1 MNKETDFS
9 FGKSV
14 ALSFPE
20 AVDRIKSVLGEQ
32 GFGILSEIDVAAKFK
47 EKLGIDYR
55 PYLILGACN
64 PKLAHQALGIEID
77 LGVLLP
83 CNVIVYV
90 DEAGQTILVAMDPAK
105 AMRVVG
111 NPALDEVAKEVR
123 RRLGLAFQAVD

>member
-1 MNKETDFS
+1 MSGKNS
-9 FGKSV
+9 YCFGKVVS
-14 ALSFPE
+14 LSHAE
-20 AVDRIKSVLGEQ
+20 AVATVRQALAEQ

-64 PKLAHQALGIEID
+64 PKMARRALDAEPD

-90 DEAGQTILVAMDPAK
+90 DREGQTKVMAMDPEG
-105 AMRVVG
+105 AMAMIG
-111 NPALDEVAKEVR
+111 NPVVEEVAHEVR
-123 RRLGLAFQAVD
+123 NLLEKALEKLT